1 MHIAHDRSRNEVDRL
16 LDVSIQ
22 QRLSRRVFLQ
32 CATAIGL
39 SASVAT
45 TLLAACSGEI
55 TSGLPQPS
63 PAAPTAIDVLNV
75 WSGEEQD
82 SFRAVVAPFTKASG
96 MTVNIEATRDLN
108 AALTIRLRGNSPP
121 DIAILPNPGQMQ
133 QLAAHNQLVRLDSFL
148 DMSTLRQ
155 NYLQPWIDLGS
166 YHGGLYALFYKIAN
180 KGTVWYNPGQF
191 QALGVQTPTT
201 WTALL
206 AISDKIAAAGNY
218 PWSMG
223 VESAASSGWPATDW
237 ITEIYLKQSGPDMYD
252 QWWQHQLSWTHES
265 IKSAFQM
272 LGQIVGGKQYIR
284 GAPQSILQTSFQ
296 DATYAPFTSPP
307 QAYMNYL
314 GDFAAGFIEAQFP
327 NAKPGTD
334 FDFFPFPT
342 IDPRFQGAVTGGA
355 DVVVAMKD
363 NDAVRK
369 LITYL
374 ATADAQN
381 IWVKRGGFTSANRSV
396 DLAAYP
402 NPVAQNSVKMLTSA
416 SNFKFGA
423 GDLMPPTVQA
433 AFWRGA
439 LAFIADQRQLDS
451 LLSTIEAIAQQAYS
465 LS

>member
-32 CATAIGL
+32 YATAIGL

-82 SFRAVVAPFTKASG
+82 SFRAVVAPFTKASKI
-96 MTVNIEATRDLN
+96 TVNIEATRDLN
-108 AALTIRLRGNSPP
+108 AALTTRLRGNSPP

-133 QLAAHNQLVRLDSFL
+133 QLAAQNKLVRLDSFL
-148 DMSTLRQ
+148 DMSKLRQ
-155 NYLQPWIDLGS
+155 DYRQPWIDLGS
-166 YHGGLYALFYKIAN
+166 YNGGLYALFYKIAN

-201 WTALL
+201 WTAML
-206 AISDKIAAAGNY
+206 ALSDKIAAAGKY

-223 VESAASSGWPATDW
+223 VDSAASSGWPATDW
-237 ITEIYLKQSGPDMYD
+237 IAEIYLNQSGPEMYD
-252 QWWQHQLSWTHES
+252 QWWQHKIPWTHES
-265 IKSAFQM
+265 VKSAFQM
-272 LGQIVGGKQYIR
+272 LGQIAGGKHYVS
-284 GAPQSILQTSFQ
+284 GAPQSILETSFQ
-296 DATYAPFTSPP
+296 DACYQPFASPP
-307 QAYMNYL
+307 TAYMCYL
-314 GDFAAGFIEAQFP
+314 ADFAAGFITSHFP
-327 NAKPGTD
+327 SARPGTD
-334 FDFFPFPT
+334 FDFFAFPS
-342 IDPRFQGAVTGGA
+342 IDPRFQGEVTIGA

-374 ATADAQN
+374 ATSDAQS

-402 NPVAQNSVKMLTSA
+402 NPVAQSSFKMLTNA
-416 SNFKFGA
+416 SNYKFGA
-423 GDLMPPTVQA
+423 GDLMPPAVQT
-433 AFWRGA
+433 AFWKGA
-439 LAFIADQRQLDS
+439 LTFIADQKQLDS
-451 LLSTIEAIAQQAYS
+451 VLSSIEAIAKQAYGS
-465 LS
+465 